1 MGDHRSDGQLCNIMW
16 PGAREVVFYN
26 DLDQDLDLNGT
37 KNSCISNFHVHF
49 HLISSFFVLVT
60 KEDNTTTNTSG
71 NMHKAAQK
79 PDVGASVVQH
89 KTISHHAEDAG
100 ATQEDL
106 GNVVAE
112 ESTSQ
117 RGGCLHKGVVEAPS

>member
-1 MGDHRSDGQLCNIMW
+1 MVQKIHASQI
-16 PGAREVVFYN
+16 F
-26 DLDQDLDLNGT
+26 T
-37 KNSCISNFHVHF
+37 SIFISFHHSLF
-49 HLISSFFVLVT
+49 LLLS

-79 PDVGASVVQH
+79 PDIGASVVQH
-89 KTISHHAEDAG
+89 KTISHHAEDPG